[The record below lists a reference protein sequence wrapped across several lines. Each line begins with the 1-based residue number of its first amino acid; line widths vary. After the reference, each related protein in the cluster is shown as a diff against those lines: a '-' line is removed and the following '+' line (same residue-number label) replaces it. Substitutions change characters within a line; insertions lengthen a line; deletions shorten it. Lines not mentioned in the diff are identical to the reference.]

1 MGQLIE
7 EAPLEE
13 LTRIREEKGW
23 SQTRLAQESG
33 VDRATINQVEGGRRS
48 PTIAT
53 LEVLAATMG
62 AEVAD
67 FFPKAQPPLPLLEG
81 RGEPL
86 EDFLRLVNDQLE
98 ERFLKGEDPK
108 LVVVGLTLAVKRLVE
123 WIRPPFGGEAK
134 RLAGL
139 SMRVLVEADPNSM
152 YWPLERKRLDET
164 RGKLEEGL
172 ESLVSTEEAPE
183 ESRKT

>member
-1 MGQLIE
+1 LEQLRQMRE
-7 EAPLEE
+7 GAGLSQSE
-13 LTRIREEKGW
+13 LAR
-23 SQTRLAQESG
+23 QSG
-33 VDRATINQVEGGRRS
+33 VDRATINKIEQGKRS
-48 PTIAT
+48 PSIAT
-53 LEVLAATMG
+53 LESLAQAMG
-62 AEVAD
+62 VEVAD

-108 LVVVGLTLAVKRLVE
+108 LVVAGLTDAVKRLVE
-123 WIRPPFGGEAK
+123 WVKPPFEGEAK

-139 SMRVLVEADPNSM
+139 SLRVLTEADPNSQ
-152 YWPLERKRLDET
+152 YWPLERKRL
-164 RGKLEEGL
+164 EEGL
-172 ESLVSTEEAPE
+172 ESLATTGEVPE